1 MSFMRVRGHP
11 AVKHSFSLLR
21 LLLRHDDSSCVSNTL
36 SINLTRGL
44 TMSDNCSLQTEAD
57 MDTESMQ
64 KTGSRWMLV
73 LLAAGLLSSGPL
85 LAQTPVDE
93 NGNPVPA
100 IDESLDP
107 GTEIDPGAEPA
118 DLFSAAELEELVG
131 RIALYPDDL
140 LAVVL
145 PASAYPLQI
154 VQAARFLEQ
163 LEDDKSL
170 KPDESWDPSVTALL
184 NYPDV
189 VKLMNDDLDWTYRLG
204 EAVVL
209 QQADVIAAVEAFRDR
224 AYAAG
229 NLKSDERQ
237 TVSNNDGV
245 IEIEP
250 VEEEV
255 IYVPYYEPE
264 RVVVYQTEP
273 VYYYYARPYPLYYY
287 PYPYGYSFASGYFW
301 GVTTAFT
308 IGWHSRH
315 LHVFHDSYFGHPYY
329 GHHYFGHFYR
339 RPSINIYNT
348 YYVNDHVRRPPH
360 YRRDGDFWRPR
371 RHSGALP
378 GHDRSRADY
387 YYRDARRARSED
399 GYRDQR
405 DGSRTRQ
412 IAAGNSRHANRNAG
426 NAGFR
431 GETGNEAR
439 ARVGSDDRTVRL
451 SRNRSGADS
460 RNGDRA
466 GAAEAR
472 RQADTASDNDTIRF
486 RPRQRT
492 ADTRPANDNERAIRF
507 RARDRAAPPTS
518 PGGANEVVRS
528 RSSQRSDR
536 NRNADVVRSSRSN
549 RSATVPSVRQQRPS
563 AVSRPAMPS
572 HTSRPSVRQ
581 PAARSAPP
589 RMSAPRASSSRP
601 ATVSRPASSQPTRAA
616 PAPRQSSSTD
626 HSGKRQRSHQ
636 R

>member
-1 MSFMRVRGHP
+1 MS
-11 AVKHSFSLLR
+11 
-21 LLLRHDDSSCVSNTL
+21 
-36 SINLTRGL
+36 L

-64 KTGSRWMLV
+64 KTWSQRVLV
-73 LLAAGLLSSGPL
+73 LLAAGLLSAGPL

-93 NGNPVPA
+93 NGKPVPA
-100 IDESLDP
+100 LDESLDP
-107 GTEIDPGAEPA
+107 GTEIDTGVDRADGADPA
-118 DLFSAAELEELVG
+118 DLFSAAELEQLVG

-170 KPDESWDPSVTALL
+170 KPDESWDPSITALL
-184 NYPDV
+184 NYPEV
-189 VKLMNDDLDWTYRLG
+189 VELMNDDLDWTYRLG

-209 QQADVIAAVEAFRDR
+209 QQADVIAAIEAFRDR

-273 VYYYYARPYPLYYY
+273 VYHYYARPCPLYYY

-308 IGWHSRH
+308 IGWHSRY

-348 YYVNDHVRRPPH
+348 YYVNDHVRRSPH

-387 YYRDARRARSED
+387 YRDTRRARSED

-412 IAAGNSRHANRNAG
+412 IAAGNSRLANRNVGNAG
-426 NAGFR
+426 NTGFR

-439 ARVGSDDRTVRL
+439 ARPGSDERTVRL
-451 SRNRSGADS
+451 SRNRSGAET

-466 GAAEAR
+466 NVAEAR
-472 RQADTASDNDTIRF
+472 RQADTASGNDTPRF

-492 ADTRPANDNERAIRF
+492 ADTRPANDNDRAIRF
-507 RARDRAAPPTS
+507 RARDRAARPAS

-528 RSSQRSDR
+528 RPSQRSD
-536 NRNADVVRSSRSN
+536 RNADVVRSSRGN
-549 RSATVPSVRQQRPS
+549 RTATVPSVRRERPS
-563 AVSRPAMPS
+563 ARPVTPS
-572 HTSRPSVRQ
+572 HMSRPSVTQ

-589 RMSAPRASSSRP
+589 RMSAPRTSSSQP
-601 ATVSRPASSQPTRAA
+601 ATVSRPAPSQPSRAA
-616 PAPRQSSSTD
+616 PAPRQSSSAE
-626 HSGKRQRSHQ
+626 HSGRRDRSHQ